1 MWSKAMVFNIHQLI
15 AIGCRQVGLSYSAL
29 YGRYTC
35 LNMSYMSYKVH
46 DQCMQDIGHCQ
57 YQLISPNHMPHMQL
71 QGKTLGG
78 ALIAVTDSIPVCA
91 GAAISRQRGKQEQM
105 FAQ

>member
-35 LNMSYMSYKVH
+35 LNMLYLSYKVH
-46 DQCMQDIGHCQ
+46 DQCMQDIGHRQ
-57 YQLISPNHMPHMQL
+57 YQLISPNHMPHVQL
-71 QGKTLGG
+71 QGKTLG
-78 ALIAVTDSIPVCA
+78 
-91 GAAISRQRGKQEQM
+91 EH
-105 FAQ
+105 